1 MPNAPR
7 FYRRHTAR
15 QNVPSPFISK
25 TVEISSLQ
33 FFGNFFAEHTT
44 TGCMQIEVHDINCKL
59 FIYGDI
65 SLNKLSL
72 YKKKN
77 GRLFIRIISPQN
89 QKVSILFSNG
99 FTSDLHNE
107 DKCLFYRVEVNLS
120 DYHGDIKEIKFL
132 IS

>member
-1 MPNAPR
+1 
-7 FYRRHTAR
+7 
-15 QNVPSPFISK
+15 
-25 TVEISSLQ
+25 
-33 FFGNFFAEHTT
+33 
-44 TGCMQIEVHDINCKL
+44 MQIEVHDINVNYSFTATYRLKKYS
-59 FIYGDI
+59 FI
-65 SLNKLSL
+65 NKN
-72 YKKKN
+72 KN
-77 GRLFIRIISPQN
+77 GDVFIRIISPQN